1 MTIYD
6 ALYSSVR
13 QPLMTACLLL
23 LTLQLTLVFAA
34 YRDGRSR
41 KTRMLHLLHF
51 ANGFVFLY
59 LPMLDIS
66 YEINLGKGTA
76 NAIPVA
82 LAAFRSLPV
91 SVMIGYEILSAL
103 ILVAAFR
110 DLFRYRKNHPTF
122 ESIKEAMDLLPAGL
136 AFGREDGT
144 VVFSNLAM
152 NGLSRSLTG
161 KSLTDLTA
169 FREAV
174 PGMREGEVSLTLPD
188 GSAVWQFSETALEAD
203 GKPFRQMTATDITE
217 QSKITGEL
225 EEKNTKLRD
234 IHMRLDIYNQ
244 QADRIISAQEL
255 LTARMTVHNELGHV
269 LLESRHY
276 LTNPESIDES
286 LLLQALKNTNTYLLK
301 EYEEDDT
308 ARDPLTDVL
317 EIAEAIGVEVGITGI
332 PPEKN
337 PLRAVLA
344 AAVTE
349 CATNT
354 VKHADGN
361 RLSVQIRQAEAKT
374 VFILQGNG
382 TPPAGEIRESGG
394 LASLR
399 ALVEKHQGIMKIS
412 AVPCFQLSI
421 TLPSETKA

>member
-1 MTIYD
+1 MTIHD
-6 ALYSSVR
+6 ALYSPSR

-23 LTLQLTLVFAA
+23 LTLQLALIFAV

-41 KTRMLHLLHF
+41 KVRALHLLHF
-51 ANGFVFLY
+51 ATGFAFLY
-59 LPMLDIS
+59 FPLLDIS
-66 YEINLGKGTA
+66 YEINLSKGA
-76 NAIPVA
+76 AKALPA
-82 LAAFRSLPV
+82 MLAAFRSLPV
-91 SVMIGYEILSAL
+91 SGMIGYIILSTM
-103 ILVAAFR
+103 ILAAAFGE
-110 DLFRYRKNHPTF
+110 LFRYRENYPTF
-122 ESIKEAMDLLPAGL
+122 ESIKETMDLLPAGF
-136 AFGREDGT
+136 AFSREDGT
-144 VVFSNLAM
+144 VVFSNLVM
-152 NGLSRSLTG
+152 NRLSRSLTG
-161 KSLTDLTA
+161 KRMTDLTA

-174 PGMREGEVSLTLPD
+174 PGMQEGEVSLTLPD

-203 GKPFRQMTATDITE
+203 GKPFRQLTATEITE
-217 QSKITGEL
+217 QARITEEL
-225 EEKNTKLRD
+225 REKNAKLRD
-234 IHMRLDIYNQ
+234 IHMRLDLYNK

-276 LTNPESIDES
+276 LTAPESIDES

-308 ARDPLTDVL
+308 ARDPLTDAL
-317 EIAEAIGVEVGITGI
+317 ETADAIGVEVEITGI

-337 PLRAVLA
+337 PLRTILA

-361 RLSVQIRQAEAKT
+361 RLCVEIRGDGKGTAL
-374 VFILQGNG
+374 ILESNG
-382 TPPAGEIRESGG
+382 TPPAGEIRETGG

-399 ALVEKHQGIMKIS
+399 VLVEKHRGSMKTDS
-412 AVPCFQLSI
+412 APGFRLIIRMPEQKS
-421 TLPSETKA
+421 